1 MGYTDVYCWRVST
14 KIMDELFFI
23 KFNSLIKT
31 DTTSFA
37 YLNDLFIAEKLYI
50 LSQKPVNYKQSFD
63 KEENDNIIS
72 NTIDILCDKLGIYD
86 YEYDEYGID
95 WKTFSEIILY
105 YSNII
110 LEKQI
115 LYQNSNKNDDDTCE
129 KM

>member
-1 MGYTDVYCWRVST
+1 MGYTDVYCWHIS
-14 KIMDELFFI
+14 KQIMNELFFV

-37 YLNDLFIAEKLYI
+37 YLNDLFITEKLYI
-50 LSQKPVNYKQSFD
+50 LSQKPVTYKQSFD

-86 YEYDEYGID
+86 YEYDEYGIN
-95 WKTFSEIILY
+95 WHTFSEIILY

-115 LYQNSNKNDDDTCE
+115 LNQINNYAC
-129 KM
+129 

>member
-1 MGYTDVYCWRVST
+1 MGYTDVYCWHVST

-115 LYQNSNKNDDDTCE
+115 LHQNSNNNDDDACE
-129 KM
+129 KI

>member
-1 MGYTDVYCWRVST
+1 MGYTDVYCWHIS
-14 KIMDELFFI
+14 KQIMNELFFV

-37 YLNDLFIAEKLYI
+37 YLNDLFITEKLYI
-50 LSQKPVNYKQSFD
+50 LSQKPVTYKQSFD

-72 NTIDILCDKLGIYD
+72 NTIDILCDKLGISD

-95 WKTFSEIILY
+95 WHTFSEIILY

-115 LYQNSNKNDDDTCE
+115 LYQINNKNDDII
-129 KM
+129 

>member
-1 MGYTDVYCWRVST
+1 MIIGYTDVYCWYIS
-14 KIMDELFFI
+14 KQIMNELFFV

-37 YLNDLFIAEKLYI
+37 YLNDLFITEKLYI
-50 LSQKPVNYKQSFD
+50 LSQKPVTYKQSFD

-95 WKTFSEIILY
+95 WNSFSEIILY

-115 LYQNSNKNDDDTCE
+115 LYQINNKNDDII
-129 KM
+129 

>member
-1 MGYTDVYCWRVST
+1 MGYTDVYCWHIS
-14 KIMDELFFI
+14 KQIMNELFFV

-37 YLNDLFIAEKLYI
+37 YLNDLFITEKLYI
-50 LSQKPVNYKQSFD
+50 LSQKPVTYKQSFD

-95 WKTFSEIILY
+95 WHTFSEIILY

-115 LYQNSNKNDDDTCE
+115 LYQINNKNDDII
-129 KM
+129 

>member
-1 MGYTDVYCWRVST
+1 MGYTDVYCWHIS
-14 KIMDELFFI
+14 KQIMNELFFV

-37 YLNDLFIAEKLYI
+37 YLNDLFITEKLYI
-50 LSQKPVNYKQSFD
+50 LSQKPVTYKQSFD

-72 NTIDILCDKLGIYD
+72 NTIDILCDKLDIYD

-95 WKTFSEIILY
+95 WNTFSEIILY

-115 LYQNSNKNDDDTCE
+115 LYQINNKNDDII
-129 KM
+129 

>member
-1 MGYTDVYCWRVST
+1 MGYTDVYCWHIS
-14 KIMDELFFI
+14 KQIMNELFFV

-37 YLNDLFIAEKLYI
+37 YLNDLFITEKLYI
-50 LSQKPVNYKQSFD
+50 LSQKPVTYKQSFD

-95 WKTFSEIILY
+95 WHTFSEIILY

-115 LYQNSNKNDDDTCE
+115 LHQNSNNNDDDACE
-129 KM
+129 KI

>member
-1 MGYTDVYCWRVST
+1 MGYTDVYCWHIS
-14 KIMDELFFI
+14 KQIMNELFFV

-37 YLNDLFIAEKLYI
+37 YLNDLFITEKLYI
-50 LSQKPVNYKQSFD
+50 LSQKPVTYKQSFD

-115 LYQNSNKNDDDTCE
+115 LHQNSNNNDDDACE
-129 KM
+129 KI